1 MMLGTTVRPER
12 VTIITQGD
20 APESSFTIKIRGM
33 SALGWSTI
41 PIITGLGFGLKCPKR
56 HNAVYYW
63 KTNTVCLWASVS
75 TLSLSP

>member
-12 VTIITQGD
+12 VTIITEGD
-20 APESSFTIKIRGM
+20 APESSFSIKIRGV

-41 PIITGLGFGLKCPKR
+41 PIITGLRFGLKYSKR
-56 HNAVYYW
+56 QTSVYYW
-63 KTNTVCLWASVS
+63 KTKTVSLWASVS